1 MLLSLKIFLIDKGSL
16 NKQGVCSLRKS
27 VKLGVEPNRN
37 QNVLILMHTKLY
49 KYKNTTLRTK
59 HVSKEVIKGTVV

>member
-1 MLLSLKIFLIDKGSL
+1 MLLSLKIFLIDKGSP

-49 KYKNTTLRTK
+49 KYKNTTLGTK